1 MGCSGSVSAA
11 GWLCVLLSGLPGL
24 LCSGSA
30 STQWGFCLPC
40 CLLLSL
46 TEQGQAMLQ
55 HAHRAAGRQE
65 TQSTMICLGS
75 RGQLSSQLLQ
85 RVYQKIPQTL
95 CCRTW
100 RVLSWKLSQ
109 IIPKFQGMFT
119 LVTFWSQVSPVWDK
133 TQVSTITPSLFA
145 FMTCRG
151 RHAEGS
157 HATHSTMSLI
167 CLTRTAPQQIPWHIP
182 ASQLRCEHRG
192 CALWK
197 LKANSTNKISKDLL
211 RGKTPDIV
219 KAKMKAR
226 PVREGCRKL
235 SQAAWGDVNWERAL
249 LLLLKHL
256 SRRVR

>member
-1 MGCSGSVSAA
+1 MLLADFVYCFQACLDYSALA
-11 GWLCVLLSGLPGL
+11 LPPPNEA
-24 LCSGSA
+24 SA
-30 STQWGFCLPC
+30 SLAVCFYLSRSRVKPCSSMHTELLVGRKPNLPWYVLGAEDSSVPSC
-40 CLLLSL
+40 CNES
-46 TEQGQAMLQ
+46 TKKY
-55 HAHRAAGRQE
+55 HRH
-65 TQSTMICLGS
+65 
-75 RGQLSSQLLQ
+75 
-85 RVYQKIPQTL
+85 

-133 TQVSTITPSLFA
+133 TQVSTITPSLFE

-157 HATHSTMSLI
+157 HATHSSMSLI
-167 CLTRTAPQQIPWHIP
+167 CLTRTAPQQIPWHVP

-219 KAKMKAR
+219 KAKMKTR